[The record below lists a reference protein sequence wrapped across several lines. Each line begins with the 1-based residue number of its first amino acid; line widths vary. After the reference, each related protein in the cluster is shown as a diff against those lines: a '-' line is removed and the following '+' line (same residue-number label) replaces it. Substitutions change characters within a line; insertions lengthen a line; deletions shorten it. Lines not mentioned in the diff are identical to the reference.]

1 MCEKSTWRGQ
11 IRSNNAR
18 GFSVMAASARYH
30 GQAGRGLLTLANPYV
45 TTTIEIQGSP
55 SIMYVKPG
63 TGGETPQMPT
73 GGGRFETRVYV
84 LEITTEFHS
93 LRAQSRQI
101 ERYRRWHQ
109 ALVTELH
116 KWFEGR
122 TG

>member
-1 MCEKSTWRGQ
+1 
-11 IRSNNAR
+11 
-18 GFSVMAASARYH
+18 
-30 GQAGRGLLTLANPYV
+30 
-45 TTTIEIQGSP
+45 
-55 SIMYVKPG
+55 MYVKPG

-101 ERYRRWHQ
+101 ERYRRWRQ

-116 KWFEGR
+116 K
-122 TG
+122 